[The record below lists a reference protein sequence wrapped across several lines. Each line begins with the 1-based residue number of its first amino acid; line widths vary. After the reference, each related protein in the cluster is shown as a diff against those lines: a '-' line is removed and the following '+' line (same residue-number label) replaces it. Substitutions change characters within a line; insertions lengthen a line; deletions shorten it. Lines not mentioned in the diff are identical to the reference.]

1 MPAYLYVYYK
11 RMRQWVAFA
20 NMDLLREVYRHSS
33 IFLFIER
40 IILSAIFVIS
50 VIICAN
56 PWYSDNY
63 VEDSKKWIDIS
74 VVLDISKSML
84 AEDILPSRIQAAKTV
99 IWSFLDKLDTDRISF
114 VLFAWKP
121 YVWIPLTFDYAAL
134 KTFVANLTTDSIN
147 QQVPWLS
154 WTAIWDA
161 LLSASD
167 SLVKT
172 WSKDWRE
179 KVIILV
185 TDWEAN
191 VGIDPKLAVKYVN
204 DKNIKIY
211 SIWIW
216 KKDWTEL
223 YMTDAFGN
231 KQYFVDNNW
240 KPILAKLD
248 EDMLTYISKITNWKY
263 YNAQTW
269 DALKNVF
276 AELSKLN
283 KSELKLKSHKIFVPA
298 YMPFV
303 IAISVLLI
311 LLFVLKLIKPIR
323 F

>member
-1 MPAYLYVYYK
+1 M
-11 RMRQWVAFA
+11 
-20 NMDLLREVYRHSS
+20 
-33 IFLFIER
+33 
-40 IILSAIFVIS
+40 
-50 VIICAN
+50 
-56 PWYSDNY
+56 
-63 VEDSKKWIDIS
+63 
-74 VVLDISKSML
+74 
-84 AEDILPSRIQAAKTV
+84 
-99 IWSFLDKLDTDRISF
+99 
-114 VLFAWKP
+114 
-121 YVWIPLTFDYAAL
+121 
-134 KTFVANLTTDSIN
+134 
-147 QQVPWLS
+147 
-154 WTAIWDA
+154 
-161 LLSASD
+161 
-167 SLVKT
+167 
-172 WSKDWRE
+172 
-179 KVIILV
+179 